1 VILVNDIQK
10 RLAEEKKLIDSIQAP
25 EELEMRLRNALNHAP
40 KKTKRYGFNWMTV
53 AIALSFI
60 IMMGSQYNAFAY
72 YGKKLL
78 GFDEVLFG
86 TLKELNEKGM
96 GQIIDKKTKLEDGT
110 ELIINGIISD
120 SNQLVMYYTLSNPN
134 GIEENTSDH
143 FRLSRI
149 TGFLTKSNVGG
160 GTYLINDDGTEIKG
174 TMSFDPV
181 SPFAKN
187 LNLYFWQPLQN
198 DQMIEGNIS
207 FPYNPN
213 KAMATELKKPLKKTY
228 KVDRGT
234 ISFHSITAS
243 PTMTVIKGSLNVENF
258 DRVNSALD
266 GIELIANG
274 KPIELMGGG
283 SNSSLTGIK
292 FDIHYDALPKKLD
305 SLELVMKEFVGYQKL
320 DKKISLASISE
331 SPIILGGKELWIK
344 KVSTTSQGVEL
355 TIATDDDVM
364 LDGVSIQTQKDITPL
379 RTTVNQ
385 LHTKLDE
392 KRDIKERTLLFDS
405 TTKPEYLLIEGMH
418 YMKSYNKKT
427 EIPVD

>member
-1 VILVNDIQK
+1 MNDIQK
-10 RLAEEKKLIDSIQAP
+10 RLAEEKKHINSIQAP

-40 KKTKRYGFNWMTV
+40 EKTKRNVFNWLAA
-53 AIALSFI
+53 AISLFLI

-78 GFDEVLFG
+78 GFDEVIFG

-96 GQIIDKKTKLEDGT
+96 GQIVDKKTNLRDGT

-120 SNQLVMYYTLSNPN
+120 SNQLVLYYTLSNPN
-134 GIEENTSDH
+134 GIKESTSDH

-160 GTYLINDDGTEIKG
+160 GTYLINDDNTEIKG

-181 SPFAKN
+181 SPFAKK
-187 LNLYFWQPLQN
+187 LDVSFWQPIQN
-198 DQMIEGNIS
+198 DQMIEGTIS

-213 KAMATELKKPLKKTY
+213 KAMATELKKPLKKTF
-228 KVDRGT
+228 KVDKGT
-234 ISFHSITAS
+234 IKFHSITAS
-243 PTMTVIKGSLNVENF
+243 PSMTVIKGSLNVENF
-258 DRVNSALD
+258 DRVNFALE

-274 KPIELMGGG
+274 KPIEIMGGG
-283 SNSSLTGIK
+283 SNSSLTGKK
-292 FDIHYDALPKKLD
+292 FDIRYDALPKKLN

-320 DKKISLASISE
+320 DKKISLASISD
-331 SPIILGGKELWIK
+331 SPINLGGKDLWIK
-344 KVSTTSQGVEL
+344 KMATTSQGVEI
-355 TIATDDDVM
+355 TIATADDVM

-392 KRDIKERTLLFDS
+392 NKEVKERTLLFDS
-405 TTKPEYLLIEGMH
+405 TAKPEYLLIEGMH
-418 YMKSYNKKT
+418 FMKSYNQKM

>member
-10 RLAEEKKLIDSIQAP
+10 RLAEEKKLINSIQAP

-40 KKTKRYGFNWMTV
+40 EKTKRNVFNWMAT

-120 SNQLVMYYTLSNPN
+120 SNQLVLYYTLSNPN
-134 GIEENTSDH
+134 GIEESTSDH

>member
-1 VILVNDIQK
+1 VILVNDVQK
-10 RLAEEKKLIDSIQAP
+10 RLAEEKKLINSIQAP
-25 EELEMRLRNALNHAP
+25 EELEMRLRSALNHVP
-40 KKTKRYGFNWMTV
+40 VKTKRYAFSWMAA
-53 AIALSFI
+53 AIALFLI

-78 GFDEVLFG
+78 GFDEVIYG

-96 GQIIDKKTKLEDGT
+96 GQIVDKKTKLKDGT
-110 ELIINGIISD
+110 ELMINGMISD
-120 SNQLVMYYTLSNPN
+120 SNQLVLYYTLSNPN
-134 GIEENTSDH
+134 GIEESTSDH

-149 TGFLTKSNVGG
+149 TGFLTKSNAGG
-160 GTYLINDDGTEIKG
+160 GTYLLNDDNTEIKG

-181 SPFAKN
+181 SPFAKK

-198 DQMIEGNIS
+198 DQMVEGNIS

-213 KAMATELKKPLKKTY
+213 KAMATELKKPLKKTF
-228 KVDRGT
+228 KVDKGT

-243 PTMTVIKGSLNVENF
+243 PTMTVIKGTLNVDNF
-258 DRVNSALD
+258 DRVNFAL
-266 GIELIANG
+266 GGFELIANG
-274 KPIELMGGG
+274 KPIELVGGG

-292 FDIHYDALPKKLD
+292 FDIRYDALPKKLD

-320 DKKISLASISE
+320 DKKISLASISDG
-331 SPIILGGKELWIK
+331 PITIGGKELWVK
-344 KVSTTSQGVEL
+344 KVSTTSQGLEI
-355 TIATDDDVM
+355 TIATGDDVM

-392 KRDIKERTLLFDS
+392 NKEVKERTLLFDS